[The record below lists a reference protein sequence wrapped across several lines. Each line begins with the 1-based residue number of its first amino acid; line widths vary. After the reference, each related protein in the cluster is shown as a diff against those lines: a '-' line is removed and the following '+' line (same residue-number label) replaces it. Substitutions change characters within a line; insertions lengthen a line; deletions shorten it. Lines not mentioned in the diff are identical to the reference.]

1 MVRGFSPVAPLKKLP
16 QMRVAVTST
25 VLQDAISRETTR
37 EVAST
42 DDERTTEKVIVI
54 RQAEPDEI
62 DELSILI
69 ANSFAVNQQGI
80 RRWLSRWIIYLGL
93 IERLVTTNFA
103 KGFEEGQASKPGD
116 STSVLGGLQ
125 TIIVAEAPQI
135 DGTLQTVGVAE
146 LTSAP
151 CPVPVGIGERP
162 APFVCN
168 LAVLPEYRGLG
179 AGRSLLQKCE
189 EVADSKYGHAEIWLE
204 TRCTNVPALRLYQSE
219 GYVCEGL
226 DPDIR
231 GEKRLAYLRKRLHE
245 GSPELERGILH
256 IERRVGDDGEDSY
269 EARYD
274 IGDGRC
280 IVKLTFLEK
289 NFGTLAPL
297 VAAVGAMVGGILF

>member
-1 MVRGFSPVAPLKKLP
+1 MKKVP
-16 QMRVAVTST
+16 QLRLAATST
-25 VLQDAISRETTR
+25 MLQDAITQETKR
-37 EVAST
+37 EVIST
-42 DDERTTEKVIVI
+42 DDDKRTTEKVFVI

-69 ANSFAVNQQGI
+69 ANSFAADQQEME
-80 RRWLSRWIIYLGL
+80 RWFARWIIYLGL
-93 IERLVTTNFA
+93 IERLLMTNFV
-103 KGFEEGQASKPGD
+103 KGFEEGQTSKSGY

-125 TIIVAEAPQI
+125 EIIVAEAPQI
-135 DGTLQTVGVAE
+135 DGTLQTVGVVE

-151 CPVPVGIGERP
+151 CPVPLGSEDRL

-179 AGRSLLQKCE
+179 GGRSLLQKCE
-189 EVADSKYGHAEIWLE
+189 EVADSQYGHAEIWLE
-204 TRCTNVPALRLYQSE
+204 THCTNVPALRLYQSE

-231 GEKRLAYLRKRLHE
+231 GQKRLAYLRKRLHD
-245 GSPELERGILH
+245 GSPELERDILR
-256 IERRVGDDGEDSY
+256 IERREGDDGQDY
-269 EARYD
+269 YVARYD

-280 IVKLTFLEK
+280 IVELTFLEK

-297 VAAVGAMVGGILF
+297 IAAVGAMVGGILF